1 MNIEP
6 TFEVRF
12 DEEDRRIYASLAD
25 VLILA
30 KDQYPSASQAGV
42 AGVLLDVV
50 LRSRPDLS
58 DGLREIL
65 ENARGQ
71 EPSEFVCG
79 LEKEDPEAFGVLTI
93 LVRGAYFMNPTVRRL
108 FNYHGQLA
116 EPIDY
121 EARPEYLE
129 DDILQPVVQ
138 RGSIYRPTPG
148 LSVEEGEAGETQ
160 RGERGASRG

>member
-1 MNIEP
+1 MSSESAP
-6 TFEVRF
+6 EARF
-12 DEEDRRIYASLAD
+12 DEEDRRTYASLAD
-25 VLILA
+25 VLIPA

-58 DGLREIL
+58 DGLREVL
-65 ENARGQ
+65 VSAQGQ
-71 EPSEFVCG
+71 DPSEFVFG
-79 LEKEDPEAFGVLTI
+79 VEKENPEAFGVLTI

-108 FNYHGQLA
+108 FGYRGQLA

-129 DDILQPVVQ
+129 DDILQPVIQ
-138 RGSIYRPTPG
+138 RGPIYRPTPD
-148 LSVEEGEAGETQ
+148 LSE
-160 RGERGASRG
+160 

>member
-6 TFEVRF
+6 ALEVRF
-12 DEEDRRIYASLAD
+12 DEEDRGTYTDLAD
-25 VLILA
+25 VLIPA

-50 LRSRPDLS
+50 LRSRADLY
-58 DGLREIL
+58 DDLREL
-65 ENARGQ
+65 LNEARGQ
-71 EPSEFVCG
+71 DPSEFVWG
-79 LEKEDPEAFGVLTI
+79 LERENPEAFGVLTI

-108 FNYHGQLA
+108 FGYRGQLA

-129 DDILQPVVQ
+129 DDILQPVID
-138 RGSIYRPTPG
+138 RGPVYRPTPD
-148 LSVEEGEAGETQ
+148 SA
-160 RGERGASRG
+160 

>member
-1 MNIEP
+1 
-6 TFEVRF
+6 VRF
-12 DEEDRRIYASLAD
+12 DEEDRRTYARLAD
-25 VLILA
+25 VLIPA

-58 DGLREIL
+58 GGLRGVL
-65 ENARGQ
+65 SSAKGQ
-71 EPSEFVCG
+71 DPSEFVFG

-108 FNYHGQLA
+108 FGYRGQLA

-129 DDILQPVVQ
+129 DDILQPVIQ
-138 RGSIYRPTPG
+138 RGPIYRPTPG
-148 LSVEEGEAGETQ
+148 LSDKEEEVGEPQG
-160 RGERGASRG
+160 